1 MSDWNKY
8 VKQFVVN
15 GNKVTVKKVK
25 KANDFKQLEEV
36 EEKSKD
42 SQ

>member
-25 KANDFKQLEEV
+25 KTNDFEQLPEV
-36 EEKSKD
+36 EKELVD
-42 SQ
+42 GQ